1 MEESAFSRCQSL
13 IRINI
18 PDSVTSIGRWAF
30 PDCDKGFT
38 IYGKQGSYAQ
48 TYAQENNIPFSDID
62 APEQPDSISKPDG
75 TPDQKPGAGTDQK
88 PDAPTDQN
96 PVQTPD
102 KKPTESTDQKPTESI
117 DKKPTEESNE
127 KPTESGSQKPSQ
139 NTDKKSISKAA
150 VKLGKTSYAY
160 DGKAKKQSVTV
171 KLGKMALK
179 ANRDYTV
186 SYKNNKNIGK
196 ASVTITGKGNY
207 KGKVTKTFQI
217 TAKKGRS
224 FTVKGAKYK
233 VLNASGISFTG
244 IKNAKATKVTIPAT
258 VKIGGKT
265 FKVTAI
271 AAGAL
276 KNKKKLTAVTIGK
289 NVTTIGANAF
299 FGCRK
304 LGTITIQSTK
314 LRSVGKNAY
323 KGIKE
328 AVKIKVP
335 KTKEKTY
342 RKLLKGKGL
351 SSKAK
356 LVKR

>member
-1 MEESAFSRCQSL
+1 MDVLTAICNCHVPG
-13 IRINI
+13 IDDTHIKV
-18 PDSVTSIGRWAF
+18 P
-30 PDCDKGFT
+30 
-38 IYGKQGSYAQ
+38 
-48 TYAQENNIPFSDID
+48 ENVPYN
-62 APEQPDSISKPDG
+62 
-75 TPDQKPGAGTDQK
+75 
-88 PDAPTDQN
+88 
-96 PVQTPD
+96 
-102 KKPTESTDQKPTESI
+102 
-117 DKKPTEESNE
+117 
-127 KPTESGSQKPSQ
+127 
-139 NTDKKSISKAA
+139 
-150 VKLGKTSYAY
+150 
-160 DGKAKKQSVTV
+160 
-171 KLGKMALK
+171 
-179 ANRDYTV
+179 
-186 SYKNNKNIGK
+186 
-196 ASVTITGKGNY
+196 
-207 KGKVTKTFQI
+207 
-217 TAKKGRS
+217 
-224 FTVKGAKYK
+224 K

-335 KTKEKTY
+335 KTKEN
-342 RKLLKGKGL
+342 RVVKLMFLK
-351 SSKAK
+351 KANPG
-356 LVKR
+356 